1 MDLTEIFLS
10 SCKKEIGYGRKSFFI
25 ITFVSRFQEEF
36 PMSAFTFLQQVE
48 AFIADN
54 RLLDKSAPVV
64 VGISGGADSVALL
77 HVLTRLGYSCIAC
90 HCNFNLRGD
99 ESLRD
104 RNFTCETARAFGV
117 PFDEISFDTQRYAR
131 KQSLSIEMA
140 CRQLRY
146 DWFETKR
153 REYGA
158 QAIAVAHHRD
168 DSVETLLLNLVRGTG
183 IAGLTSMRPRNGF
196 VVRPFLPVSRQEIEC
211 YLEEQRLSHVVD
223 HTNLETLFVRN
234 KIRLE
239 VLPLLRTINPS
250 ADRSIYTTMQNL
262 REVER
267 VYRDAIERQQREVL
281 TSEAGETRISIERL
295 MALPSPRAFLFEL
308 LSPCGF
314 VSDQIDEILA
324 ACSGE
329 SGRVFLAPGHR
340 VVKDRDT
347 LIWVRQEADESQSD
361 IVATIASPREAETLL
376 DGRLSYRCVEEQ
388 GYELPRDKAHAC
400 FDLGKLTF
408 PLVIRR
414 WRTGDRFRPFGMKG
428 SRKLSDYFSDHK
440 YSLVDKSH
448 ALLLCS
454 GDTIL
459 WILGERAAD
468 GYRVTSE
475 TERVIEFNYKK

>member
-1 MDLTEIFLS
+1 MP
-10 SCKKEIGYGRKSFFI
+10 
-25 ITFVSRFQEEF
+25 V
-36 PMSAFTFLQQVE
+36 PPFLQQIE
-48 AFIADN
+48 KFIVDN

-117 PFDEISFDTQRYAR
+117 PFDEISFDTQHYAR
-131 KQSLSIEMA
+131 EHSLSIEMA

-196 VVRPFLPVSRQEIEC
+196 VVRPFLPVSRQEIEA
-211 YLEEQRLSHVVD
+211 YLEDQHLSHVVD
-223 HTNLETLFVRN
+223 HTNLETVFVRN

-267 VYRDAIERQQREVL
+267 VYRDAIERQRSEVL

-295 MALPSPRAFLFEL
+295 MSLPSPRAFLFEL

-314 VSDQIDEILA
+314 VPDQIDEILA
-324 ACSGE
+324 ACNGE

-347 LIWVRQEADESQSD
+347 LIWVRQEVDESQSD
-361 IVATIASPREAETLL
+361 VVATIASPCEGEVLL
-376 DGRLSYRCVEEQ
+376 DGCLSYRCVEEE
-388 GYELPRDKAHAC
+388 GYELPRDKTHAC
-400 FDLGKLTF
+400 FDLDKLEF
-408 PLVIRR
+408 PLTIRR
-414 WRTGDRFRPFGMKG
+414 WRIGDRFRPFGMKG
-428 SRKLSDYFSDHK
+428 SRKLSDYFRDRK

-475 TERVIEFNYKK
+475 TRRVIEFNYKK